1 MKQHAYVPTLMMIS
15 LQNCIKQ
22 IPKELKELKDP
33 VKETEH
39 QRTSIV
45 LKQLGLPLLTQ
56 KNPADIVY
64 KQCFDE

>member
-1 MKQHAYVPTLMMIS
+1 MKQLAYVPTLMMIS

-22 IPKELKELKDP
+22 VPKELKELKDP

-45 LKQLGLPLLTQ
+45 LKQTG
-56 KNPADIVY
+56 PAFTDP
-64 KQCFDE
+64 KESSGHSL